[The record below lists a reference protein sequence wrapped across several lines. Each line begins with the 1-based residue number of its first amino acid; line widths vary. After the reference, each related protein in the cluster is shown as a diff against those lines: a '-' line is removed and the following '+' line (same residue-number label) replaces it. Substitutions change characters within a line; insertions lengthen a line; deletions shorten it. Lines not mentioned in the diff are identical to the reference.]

1 MLKLVVSISILVFG
15 VFAAHFS
22 GSTKDGHFGRAGQ
35 KKSRKNCVSRINDE
49 PRSCLCFQS
58 QGKNTFSNVN
68 TSKKK
73 QEREFLLEAFT
84 SNMSET
90 QQSVADCL
98 FSRFCC

>member
-73 QEREFLLEAFT
+73 TGKGIFTRSIYFKYERNAAVCSGLSF
-84 SNMSET
+84 
-90 QQSVADCL
+90 
-98 FSRFCC
+98 